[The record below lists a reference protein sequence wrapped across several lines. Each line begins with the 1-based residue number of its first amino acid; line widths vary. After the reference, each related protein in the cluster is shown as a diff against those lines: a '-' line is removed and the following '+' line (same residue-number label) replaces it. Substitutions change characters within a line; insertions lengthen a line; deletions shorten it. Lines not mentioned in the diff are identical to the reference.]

1 MLRKVLAV
9 IVGYLVLAL
18 FTGGTFAAAFAML
31 GMDGAFKPGSWEPSA
46 TWLFISFVLG
56 GIAAILGGL
65 VCAWIARSLGTATV
79 FAGIVLVLGLALAV
93 PALLQEAPVEARP
106 ATATIADAA
115 GNARQPSWVSLL
127 NPFVGAAGILLGARL
142 RRQES

>member
-31 GMDGAFKPGSWEPSA
+31 GMDGAFEPGSWEPSG
-46 TWLFISFVLG
+46 TWLLISFVLG
-56 GIAAILGGL
+56 ATAAILGGL
-65 VCAWIARSLGTATV
+65 VCAWIARSRATAMV

-93 PALLQEAPVEARP
+93 PTLFQDAPVTARP
-106 ATATIADAA
+106 ATATMQDAA
-115 GNARQPSWVSLL
+115 GNARQPAWVSLL